1 MTGPAPYLVADIGAT
16 NSRFSLAGDAGLSGE
31 MVRLETAG
39 ASSGVELVDAA
50 LAELGRPAIAAACLA
65 VAGPVQDGRG
75 EITNG
80 SLAFA
85 VTELSGHLGRP
96 VELVN
101 DFTAQARALPEL
113 QHLRQLGGAA
123 PRAGTKAVLGPG
135 TGLGMGVLVP
145 WDGGWRVL
153 GSEGGH
159 ADLAPG
165 SPLETELVAVL
176 QMEHGHV
183 SWETVLSGPGL
194 ERLYRAVCRLW
205 GSEPEDLA
213 AEEISERGENAA
225 DPVCHQTLELF
236 FGLLGAAAGNLALT
250 VYALGGVY
258 VGGGIVPRLAEFA
271 AGSPLRRRFEERG
284 PMTALIRDVPL
295 YLILDENPGLV
306 GALACL
312 RDALAGS
319 GAER

>member
-1 MTGPAPYLVADIGAT
+1 MTAPGWYLVADIGAT
-16 NSRFSLAGDAGLSGE
+16 NARFSLAGEGGLADE
-31 MVRLETAG
+31 TVRLETAS
-39 ASSGVELVDAA
+39 AARGVDLVDAA
-50 LAELGRPAIAAACLA
+50 LDELGRPAIAAACLA
-65 VAGPVQDGRG
+65 VAGPVQGGRG
-75 EITNG
+75 AITNG
-80 SLAFA
+80 SLTFD
-85 VTELSGHLGRP
+85 VSELSAHLGRP

-101 DFTAQARALPEL
+101 DFIAQARSLPEL
-113 QHLRQLGGAA
+113 ERLRQLGGAA
-123 PRAGTKAVLGPG
+123 PQAGVKAVLGPG

-176 QMEHGHV
+176 QMEHRHV

-194 ERLYRAVCRLW
+194 ERLYRAVCHLW

-213 AEEISERGENAA
+213 AEQISARGENAA

-258 VGGGIVPRLAEFA
+258 VGGGIVPRLADFA
-271 AGSPLRRRFEERG
+271 AESPLRRRFEERG
-284 PMTALIRDVPL
+284 PMTGLIREVPL
-295 YLILDENPGLV
+295 YLILDEDPGLV

-312 RDALAGS
+312 RDALARS